1 MVKKNSRRQRIG
13 RRGLKNRNRFQ
24 RKDSRGELPLT
35 ERILSFLATRKGPTS
50 TAEIMQGLSL
60 PPSTRKVTSETLT
73 ALVKAGKIIREN
85 KKFRIS
91 ADHGQIRATLAL
103 TSRGFGFAAL
113 EGQKKDE
120 KDIFISQRN
129 LGNASHGDSVLIN
142 ILESTSRGRS
152 EGRVVRILKRAVT
165 TLCGIYVEDKKGGY
179 LMPDNP
185 KLPFNVFIPRKNS
198 RNAKNGI
205 AVLARITDYGTEK
218 QGPTGE
224 ILELLGDPLTV
235 PVQLRMAMETL
246 SLKGSFPAG
255 VLEAADQLEPL
266 RTCGPGRR
274 DLRHIPHVTIDGATA
289 RDFDDAVAVE
299 ETPKGFRL
307 HVSIADV
314 SHYVQAGSV
323 IDKEA
328 YKRGTSVYFPNLVLP
343 MLPERLSN
351 DLCSLVP
358 NQDRPA
364 FSAILDFDE
373 DGRQIR
379 AQYCRSMINSR
390 QRFTYDT
397 VDRILYKKNREARR
411 KYAHLL
417 PMLTAA
423 AKLSARL
430 RKRREQRGSLG
441 FTIPEAEIR
450 VEGDRIVSMGHAK
463 RNEAH
468 LLIEDFMLAANEAVA
483 ETLAR
488 ARQDVLF
495 RIHEK
500 PDPAKVATFTEAAAA
515 MGLQLTKSEIS
526 PAWFAGVLDEA
537 RGKPAQYVINNL
549 LLRTMQQARYSPE
562 NLGHFGLAAEYY
574 LHFTSPIRRYPDL
587 IAHRVL
593 HNFLVQKTGEGKQ
606 LPVLPKEENLARA
619 ALHLS
624 SRERVAVTGERDV
637 HARLSCLFLL
647 DRIGEEFDGVISGV
661 ASFGLFIELFDFFI
675 SGAVPIGSMKDDY
688 YHFDSRAHRLI
699 GERRNAVYQ
708 LGHTVRV
715 RLEEVDM
722 GAKRITFS
730 LVPDSAGQK
739 QLNGKRKKRQTRA

>member
-24 RKDSRGELPLT
+24 RKGSPGQPPLS
-35 ERILSFLATRKGPTS
+35 ERILSFLATRDNPTS
-50 TAEIMQGLSL
+50 TTVIMQELSL
-60 PPSTRKVTSETLT
+60 PGSARKATKEILTS
-73 ALVKAGKIIREN
+73 LVKTGKISQKN
-85 KKFRIS
+85 KKFL
-91 ADHGQIRATLAL
+91 AQGDHGLTRATLAL

-120 KDIFISQRN
+120 KDIFISQQN
-129 LGNASHGDSVLIN
+129 LANASHGDSVLIN
-142 ILESTSRGRS
+142 ILGSTSRGRR
-152 EGRVVRILKRAVT
+152 EGRVVRIVKRATT

-179 LMPDNP
+179 LMPDDA
-185 KLPFNVFIPRKNS
+185 KLPFTVFIRRENS
-198 RNAKNGI
+198 RNAKNGT

-224 ILELLGDPLTV
+224 ILKLLGDPLTV

-246 SLKGSFPAG
+246 SLKDSFPAK
-255 VLEAADQLEPL
+255 VLEATEQLEPL
-266 RTCGPGRR
+266 RTCDQGRR

-289 RDFDDAVAVE
+289 KDFDDAVAVE
-299 ETPKGFRL
+299 ETAKGFRL

-358 NQDRPA
+358 DQDRPA
-364 FSAILDFDE
+364 FSAILDFDKK
-373 DGRQIR
+373 GKQLK
-379 AQYCRSMINSR
+379 AAFCRSMINSR

-397 VDRILYKKNREARR
+397 VDQILYKKDKAAR
-411 KYAHLL
+411 KEYAHLL

-423 AKLSARL
+423 EKLSAQL
-430 RKRREQRGSLG
+430 RKRRQKRGSLG
-441 FTIPEAEIR
+441 FTIPEAEIQ
-450 VEGDRIVSMGHAK
+450 VEGDKIVSMGHAK

-483 ETLAR
+483 ETLAQ

-500 PDPAKVATFTEAAAA
+500 PDPAKVAVFTEAAGA
-515 MGLQLTKSEIS
+515 MGLQLSKTDIS

-593 HNFLVQKTGEGKQ
+593 HNFLVRQTGEGKQ
-606 LPVLPKEENLARA
+606 LPVLPKEENLGQA

-675 SGAVPIGSMKDDY
+675 SGAVPIRSMEDDY
-688 YHFDSRAHRLI
+688 YQFDSRAHRLI
-699 GERRNAVYQ
+699 GERSNAVYQ
-708 LGHTVRV
+708 LGHTVKV
-715 RLEEVDM
+715 RLEDVDM

-730 LVPDSAGQK
+730 LVQDTPGQK
-739 QLNGKRKKRQTRA
+739 QAHGKRQKR